1 MFGEQYYTWLSFVTI
16 FTKFMLKLGMMYN
29 KSRKK
34 LKTSKIYIIDQSFQK
49 VRNFKTPLSTY
60 TLKQVI
66 DKYSFHLI

>member
-49 VRNFKTPLSTY
+49 VRNFKMPLSTY